1 MVQLIHYPLCPLSRT
16 ARLLLKE
23 FCIEAALPEEKPWEW
38 RQPFLAVNPG
48 GNLPVLLL
56 DNAAV
61 SGIYPVTEY
70 LMETNV
76 YTPEAKIPELLPE
89 EPVHRAEVRRM
100 VDWFHNKF
108 YQEVWS
114 YIFYEKVENPFVHR
128 KSPNPEAIRAAMAN
142 MHNHM
147 AYLSR
152 LLEERYWIGGDYIS
166 IADLAAAAHLSCLD
180 FLGDVT
186 WERTPIVKNWYARV
200 KSRPSFRPL
209 LQDTVPGIVPP
220 AYYTNLDF

>member
-23 FCIEAALPEEKPWEW
+23 FGIDAALPEEKPWEW

-56 DNAAV
+56 DNAAI
-61 SGIYPVTEY
+61 SGIYPITEY

-76 YTPEAKIPELLPE
+76 YTPESKIPELLPE
-89 EPVHRAEVRRM
+89 EPIHRAEVRRM

-108 YQEVWS
+108 NQEVWS
-114 YIFYEKVENPFVHR
+114 YIFYEKVENPIVHR
-128 KSPNPEAIRAAMAN
+128 KSPNPEAIRAAMTN

-152 LLEERYWIGGDYIS
+152 VLEERYWIGGDYIS

-209 LQDTVPGIVPP
+209 LQDNVPGIVPP